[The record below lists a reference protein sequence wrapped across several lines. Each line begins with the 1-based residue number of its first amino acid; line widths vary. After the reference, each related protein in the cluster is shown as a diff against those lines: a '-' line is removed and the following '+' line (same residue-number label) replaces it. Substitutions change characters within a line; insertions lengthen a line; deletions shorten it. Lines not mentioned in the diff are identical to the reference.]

1 VDEAIDDN
9 VAWSHGE
16 VMPVAFH
23 DNVFL
28 GLNLGFATRATGG
41 EVSVRGQP

>member
-1 VDEAIDDN
+1 MDEAIDDN
-9 VAWSHGE
+9 VAWSHRE

>member
-9 VAWSHGE
+9 VAWSHRE